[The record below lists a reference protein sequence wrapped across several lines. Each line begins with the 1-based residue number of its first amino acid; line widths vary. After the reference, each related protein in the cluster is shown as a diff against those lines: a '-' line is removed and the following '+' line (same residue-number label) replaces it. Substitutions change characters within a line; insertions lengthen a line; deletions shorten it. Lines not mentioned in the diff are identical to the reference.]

1 MQPFVPEWSN
11 HRATA
16 SGGEP
21 FDAPGVA
28 GAADVAQPVV
38 QAVLAVLPELDPGWL
53 QRVAAPALGQR
64 HLIRILLRQL
74 EHAALEDFSR
84 SNHLALRR
92 CQRRDLCATRPAG
105 EIREGCR
112 VSDLSHR
119 TVDTDLV
126 PRDRPVEDERRTP
139 VM

>member
-1 MQPFVPEWSN
+1 MQPFGPEWRN

-16 SGGEP
+16 SWGEA

-28 GAADVAQPVV
+28 GAADVAKPVV

-74 EHAALEDFSR
+74 EHAALEDFSP
-84 SNHLALRR
+84 SNHLAFRR
-92 CQRRDLCATRPAG
+92 CQRRDLF
-105 EIREGCR
+105 
-112 VSDLSHR
+112 
-119 TVDTDLV
+119 
-126 PRDRPVEDERRTP
+126 
-139 VM
+139 

>member
-1 MQPFVPEWSN
+1 MQPFGPEWRN

-16 SGGEP
+16 SGGEA

-38 QAVLAVLPELDPGWL
+38 QAVLAGLPELDPGWV
-53 QRVAAPALGQR
+53 QRGAAPTPGQR
-64 HLIRILLRQL
+64 HLIRILFRQL
-74 EHAALEDFSR
+74 EHAALEDFAR
-84 SNHLALRR
+84 ANHLALRR
-92 CQRRDLCATRPAG
+92 PHRRDLCATRPAG
-105 EIREGCR
+105 EILEGCR
-112 VSDLSHR
+112 ASDLSHR